1 MTRVRP
7 NEELYDW
14 TLPEIANAASLRVGF
29 ESDLEL
35 DAAFATVESDSDGTD
50 DD

>member
-1 MTRVRP
+1 MTCVR
-7 NEELYDW
+7 LYDW
-14 TLPEIANAASLRVGF
+14 TLPEIANAASLHVGF

-35 DAAFATVESDSDGTD
+35 DAAFATVDSDSDSDGTD